1 MSPAGTTPGTVPHSA
16 LSYFA
21 AEAAE
26 TARLAAKICRAPVA
40 FARVDVESGTPLLGL
55 IGLDPDD
62 VETLA
67 ALSGVA
73 RRLASGGGPA
83 GPIPLGLRYLV
94 AAPIS
99 AAGGQVIGFLL
110 AGDFEAREVDPTDE
124 ATLKTLARRLAES
137 LELRQQARDLRAAE
151 AALGR
156 AQANFATL
164 VEGLDSG
171 LLLEDDERRVVVV
184 NGALVRRF
192 APLIDRVAIIGLPA
206 VELFAKLAI
215 RFSQPEDFVAL
226 ADPERRSMKRQL
238 GQTFET
244 TDGRTFEIDSLPVRG
259 SEGAGHIYQF
269 RDVSERV
276 RNLRSLDTW
285 FQVSLALVMSNDA
298 VEASE
303 RVLRTLMGGL
313 DFRAGGVWELD
324 AEGRLGLT
332 ACWTDDSL
340 DRARFAEA
348 SRSAAFEGS
357 RGALRRCLSLGQTLW
372 IPDVEREPDF
382 PRAGLIGEL
391 GLRAASLT
399 PVHGD
404 NRIVGV
410 LELLD
415 GGAREPDEARAR
427 VISGAADQLG
437 QFLARH
443 RAVSRVRSSEARFR
457 AVVESIDEGLLL
469 CDTAGRI
476 VQVNPAATRLLAPE
490 GGALVGTLLHQ
501 YVETAQAGAMDPQ
514 AGLPLHECE
523 ARRADGGAF
532 PASVLVHPI
541 TTDEGRLL
549 VAHVRD
555 LSARKEVD
563 RLKREFVSTVSH
575 ELRTPLTSIR
585 VSLGLLAMGS
595 AGELPP
601 DAARIVSIAERSTE
615 RLVSLIND
623 IIDLERAEGRHLKL
637 KIAPV
642 KARTVIER
650 AIEAVSPLAANERMT
665 LLAAAID
672 DEVAGDVERLI
683 QVVVNL
689 LSNAVKFAPRGTSI
703 TVGAEREASWI
714 RFSVSDEGPGIPEHA
729 RQMIFEPFRQIE
741 GSDSRRKGGSGLG
754 LSICKAIVEQHGGSI
769 GVTSSRTG
777 GAVFQFTIPAVDAS

>member
-1 MSPAGTTPGTVPHSA
+1 MSPAGTAPGTVPHSA

-26 TARLAAKICRAPVA
+26 TARLAGKVCRAPIA
-40 FARVDVESGTPLLGL
+40 FARVEVESGTPLLGL
-55 IGLDPDD
+55 LGLDPDD

-67 ALSGVA
+67 ALSAVA
-73 RRLASGGGPA
+73 RKLAAGGSYIGPV
-83 GPIPLGLRYLV
+83 PLGLRYLV
-94 AAPIS
+94 VSPVS
-99 AAGGQVIGFLL
+99 AAGGPVIGFLL
-110 AGDFEAREVDPTDE
+110 VGDTEPREADPSDE
-124 ATLKTLARRLAES
+124 ATLRTLARRLAES

-156 AQANFATL
+156 AQANFSTL

-171 LLLEDDERRVVVV
+171 LLLEDDDRRVVVV
-184 NGALVRRF
+184 NGAFLRRF
-192 APLIDRVAIIGLPA
+192 ALSISGASVIGRPTLE
-206 VELFAKLAI
+206 VFAQMAI

-226 ADPERRSMKRQL
+226 AEPERRSTQRQL

-244 TDGRTFEIDSLPVRG
+244 TDGRTLEIDSLPVRG
-259 SEGAGHIYQF
+259 PDGVGHIYQF

-298 VEASE
+298 VDASE
-303 RVLRTLMGGL
+303 RVLRTLMEGL
-313 DFRAGGVWELD
+313 DFHAGSLWELD

-332 ACWTDDSL
+332 ACWTDDAF
-340 DRARFAEA
+340 DRGRFAAA
-348 SRSAAFEGS
+348 SRDPALEKE
-357 RGALRRCLSLGQTLW
+357 RDVLRRCASVGQALW
-372 IPDVEREPDF
+372 IPNIGLAPDF
-382 PRAGLIGEL
+382 PRANLLAEM
-391 GLRAASLT
+391 GLRAATLT

-415 GGAREPDEARAR
+415 AEPREPSDARTR
-427 VISGAADQLG
+427 VIAGAADQLG
-437 QFLARH
+437 QFLARQ
-443 RAVSRVRSSEARFR
+443 RATARVRSSEARFR

-469 CDTAGRI
+469 CETGGSILEA
-476 VQVNPAATRLLAPE
+476 NPAAKRLLSPGQE
-490 GGALVGTLLHQ
+490 ALPGTPLQ
-501 YVETAQAGAMDPQ
+501 KYIETARAEAIDPER
-514 AGLPLHECE
+514 GLRSHECDV
-523 ARRADGGAF
+523 RRADGSTF

-541 TTDEGRLL
+541 VTDEGRLL

-555 LSARKEVD
+555 LSARREID
-563 RLKREFVSTVSH
+563 RLKKEFVSTVSH

-585 VSLGLLAMGS
+585 VSLGLLALGS

-601 DAARIVSIAERSTE
+601 EAAKIVAIAERSTD
-615 RLVSLIND
+615 RLVGLIND
-623 IIDLERAEGRHLKL
+623 IIDLERAEGGHLKL

-642 KARTVIER
+642 SARAVVDR
-650 AIEAVSPLAANERMT
+650 AIEAVSPLAAHENMT
-665 LLAAAID
+665 LV
-672 DEVAGDVERLI
+672 VAGVHGEMAGDAERLT
-683 QVVVNL
+683 QVLVNF

-703 TVGAEREASWI
+703 TVSASPEGAFV
-714 RFSVSDEGPGIPEHA
+714 RFAVADQGPGIPEHA

-754 LSICKAIVEQHGGSI
+754 LSICKAIVELHGGAI
-769 GVTSSRTG
+769 GVSSPPAG
-777 GAVFQFTIPAVDAS
+777 GSVFHFTIPIVAAT

>member
-1 MSPAGTTPGTVPHSA
+1 MTPAGTTPGTVPHSA

-26 TARLAAKICRAPVA
+26 TARLAAKVCRAPIA
-40 FARVDVESGTPLLGL
+40 FARVEVESGTPLLGL

-67 ALSGVA
+67 ALSTVA
-73 RRLASGGGPA
+73 WRLASGGRPI
-83 GPIPLGLRYLV
+83 GPIPLGLRYVV
-94 AAPIS
+94 AAPVS

-110 AGDFEAREVDPTDE
+110 VGDVEAREPDPTDE
-124 ATLKTLARRLAES
+124 ATLRTLARRLAES

-184 NGALVRRF
+184 NGAFVRRF
-192 APLIDRVAIIGLPA
+192 APMIDRTAIIGCPA

-215 RFSQPEDFVAL
+215 RFSEPEDFVAL
-226 ADPERRSMKRQL
+226 ANPERRSKKRQL

-259 SEGAGHIYQF
+259 PDGAGHIYQF

-298 VEASE
+298 VDASE

-313 DFRAGGVWELD
+313 DFQAGSLWELD
-324 AEGRLGLT
+324 TEGRLGFT
-332 ACWTDDSL
+332 ACWTDDAA
-340 DRARFAEA
+340 DRARLAEA
-348 SRSAAFEGS
+348 SRDPAFESS
-357 RGALRRCLSLGQTLW
+357 RDVLRRCVSLGQTLW
-372 IPDVEREPDF
+372 IPKVELAPDF
-382 PRAGLIGEL
+382 PRAEVIGEL
-391 GLRAASLT
+391 GLRAATLT

-415 GGAREPDEARAR
+415 AEDREPDDARTR
-427 VISGAADQLG
+427 VIAGAADQLG

-443 RAVSRVRSSEARFR
+443 RAVSKVRSSEARFR

-476 VQVNPAATRLLAPE
+476 IQANPAATRLLGP
-490 GGALVGTLLHQ
+490 GTPTLVGTSLDR
-501 YVETAQAGAMDPQ
+501 YIDTARTDAMDPQ
-514 AGLPLHECE
+514 AGLPAQECE
-523 ARRADGGAF
+523 ARRADGATF
-532 PASVLVHPI
+532 PASVLAHPI
-541 TTDEGRLL
+541 VTDEGHLL
-549 VAHVRD
+549 VVHVRD
-555 LSARKEVD
+555 LSARREVD

-585 VSLGLLAMGS
+585 VALGLLAMGS

-601 DAARIVSIAERSTE
+601 EAAKIVDIAERSTE

-623 IIDLERAEGRHLKL
+623 IIDLERAEGGHLKL

-642 KARTVIER
+642 KARIVIDR
-650 AIEAVSPLAANERMT
+650 AIEAVSSLAAREQMA
-665 LLAAAID
+665 LVPDAIE
-672 DEVAGDVERLI
+672 DEVAGDAERLT

-689 LSNAVKFAPRGTSI
+689 LSNAVKFAPRGTKVAVSA
-703 TVGAEREASWI
+703 VREAAFV
-714 RFSVSDEGPGIPEHA
+714 RFSVTDEGPGIPEHA
-729 RQMIFEPFRQIE
+729 RRMIFEPFRQIE
-741 GSDSRRKGGSGLG
+741 GSDSRRQGGSGLG
-754 LSICKAIVEQHGGSI
+754 LSICKAIVEQHGGNIS
-769 GVTSSRTG
+769 VTSSPTG
-777 GAVFQFTIPAVDAS
+777 GAVFQFTIPAVAL